1 MQLSGRQLMWQ
12 LTGTSFS
19 PQHWEK
25 KKKRKK
31 KGGSRKTL
39 VKFGTVM
46 HTCDLSHPMS
56 QRFLKDDGMV

>member
-1 MQLSGRQLMWQ
+1 MVDNSCGSSQALVSVPS
-12 LTGTSFS
+12 TGKK
-19 PQHWEK
+19 K

>member
-1 MQLSGRQLMWQ
+1 MVDNSCGSSQALVSVPS
-12 LTGTSFS
+12 TGK
-19 PQHWEK
+19 K